1 MYYESITSA
10 LYTIIFWWLIFLIF
24 QRINNRYPERNSWKK
39 DITITFFQSVV
50 ISLLVAPIA
59 FLLIK

>member
-39 DITITFFQSVV
+39 DITITFFQSVI
-50 ISLLVAPIA
+50 ISLLIAPIA

>member
-39 DITITFFQSVV
+39 DITITFFQSVI